1 VTRQVVLFDL
11 NGTITNPA
19 ALGRPWDSIDLGQS
33 VLSLAVQASLVCL
46 IIGRYCDF
54 RDHISCALRLRVAER
69 GLDPSLI
76 DDALEI
82 AAALPP
88 FAEASAALDA
98 LSGAGRT
105 LAVLTNSGQKAGR
118 RTLQAARLAPCFE
131 RILGVDAV
139 GSFKPHPATY
149 QYALREL
156 RCDPARAVFVTS
168 HRCALEGAAHAGMR
182 TAFVRRGGGRA
193 PVTPRPDIKA
203 SDLAG
208 VAAQLLAA

>member
-1 VTRQVVLFDL
+1 VVLFDL

-19 ALGRPWDSIDLGQS
+19 ALGRPWDSPDLGAS
-33 VLSLAVQASLVCL
+33 VLSLAVHAAMVCL

-54 RDHISCALRLRVAER
+54 GDHISCALRLRVAER
-69 GLDPSLI
+69 ELDPGRI
-76 DDALEI
+76 DEALAI
-82 AAALPP
+82 ATTLPP
-88 FAEASAALDA
+88 FEDASRALDA
-98 LSGAGRT
+98 LGGAGRT
-105 LAVLTNSGQKAGR
+105 LAVLTNSGQEAGR
-118 RTLQAARLAPCFE
+118 RTLRAARLAPRFE

-156 RCDPARAVFVTS
+156 GCDPSSVVFVTS

-193 PVTPRPDIKA
+193 PVPVRPDIEA
-203 SDLAG
+203 PDLAG
-208 VAAQLLAA
+208 VAAALLAR